1 MGRTGNMQDEILEII
16 EVCCRQK
23 FLSSDIQ
30 VWLRKQYVGLD
41 LVKDYQVHF
50 KSIVLDYI
58 NVIYYLADDD
68 FQKYDMVENV
78 KIQAKV
84 MLHALYNA
92 IPWFSRT
99 STVNRYRFVIED
111 EDRFDEGM
119 KKELKKSIDNKIREI
134 NDKNVHLCT
143 ILEEIRF
150 NVPQIEGEFT
160 LNNQSSV
167 LNAFFNDEYE
177 S

>member
-1 MGRTGNMQDEILEII
+1 MGRTGNMQDAFLEII

-30 VWLRKQYVGLD
+30 VWLRKRYIGLD

-78 KIQAKV
+78 KMHVKV
-84 MLHALYNA
+84 ILHALYNA
-92 IPWFSRT
+92 IPWYSKT
-99 STVNRYRFVIED
+99 STVNRYRSVIED
-111 EDRFDEGM
+111 EDRFDEES
-119 KKELKKSIDNKIREI
+119 KKELKKYIDHKIREI
-134 NDKNVHLCT
+134 NDKNVHLLT
-143 ILEEIRF
+143 ILGEIRF

-167 LNAFFNDEYE
+167 LNAFFNEEYE